1 MKLKHS
7 KFKNTGILFELLVR
21 QIASD
26 TLENKD
32 SKAIDIIK
40 KYFTHTELA
49 KEYKLYKT
57 IMSANTISEQKAD
70 MYITA
75 TLDAQKNLNQ
85 TSLRKEKYKLISEIK
100 KNYDIETFFRS
111 KIDHY
116 KEMASIY
123 MLFESESSDKKL
135 DPTSY
140 TEYKYG
146 ILEHLTRSTKKDKEQ
161 EVSLINEFHTLD
173 KDTRLLT
180 YKFLLDKFN
189 KKYNNSLTDRQK
201 NLIKEYVNNIST
213 TTKLKDYLNEQY
225 SVVKKELK
233 KTLSTINDERTKI
246 KVSQVIDIIQ
256 EIPKTK
262 NAGDSDVLNLF
273 SYYELIEELNKV
285 K

>member
-135 DPTSY
+135 DPVSY

>member
-1 MKLKHS
+1 
-7 KFKNTGILFELLVR
+7 
-21 QIASD
+21 
-26 TLENKD
+26 
-32 SKAIDIIK
+32 
-40 KYFTHTELA
+40 
-49 KEYKLYKT
+49 
-57 IMSANTISEQKAD
+57 
-70 MYITA
+70 
-75 TLDAQKNLNQ
+75 
-85 TSLRKEKYKLISEIK
+85 
-100 KNYDIETFFRS
+100 
-111 KIDHY
+111 
-116 KEMASIY
+116 MASIY